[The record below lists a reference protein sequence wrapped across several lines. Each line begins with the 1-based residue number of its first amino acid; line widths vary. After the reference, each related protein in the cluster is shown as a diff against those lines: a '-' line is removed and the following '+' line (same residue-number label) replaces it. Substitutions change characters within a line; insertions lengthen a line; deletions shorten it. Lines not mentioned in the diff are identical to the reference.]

1 MNDNE
6 QKVFAALGDGRWD
19 WRTLDGLKR
28 STGLPGAAILEIILN
43 NRTKVDFEVMPS
55 RDNLLFRLKDHK
67 GPRTS
72 IIDDALDMLSLGSR
86 DKSV

>member
-28 STGLPGAAILEIILN
+28 STGLPGAEILEIILN
-43 NRTKVDFEVMPS
+43 NRTKVDFDVVPS
-55 RDNLLFRLKDHK
+55 RDDLLFRLKE
-67 GPRTS
+67 RESTS
-72 IIDDALDMLSLGSR
+72 ILDNTLDMLSLGAR
-86 DKSV
+86 